1 MAISVQLQSPGG
13 IPANAQGMS
22 GRMYESDTNGIIT
35 VTVPGDVLPLINA
48 GWKQV

>member
-1 MAISVQLQSPGG
+1 MAINFQLKSPGG
-13 IPANAQGMS
+13 VSANAQGLS
-22 GRMYESDTNGIIT
+22 GRMYESDSSGIIT